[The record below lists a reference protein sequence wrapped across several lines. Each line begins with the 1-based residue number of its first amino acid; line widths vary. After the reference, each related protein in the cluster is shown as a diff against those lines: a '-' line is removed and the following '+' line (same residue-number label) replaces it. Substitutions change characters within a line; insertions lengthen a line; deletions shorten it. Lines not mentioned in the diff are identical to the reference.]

1 MTDPAFHPE
10 SPRRPRRLRRALVVM
25 VVLALAG
32 GVGYATL
39 QKPASD
45 ATSEKDKDKDGKP
58 KTDAAL
64 VFSSNDVVQAEAR
77 SLARSLAISGS
88 LQPLTQSLLKSKASG
103 EVRQV
108 TVREGETVARGQLLV
123 TIDTVDLNNRLE
135 AAQADL
141 EERRARLSIA
151 LRNRETNEA
160 LLKRNFISQSAFDQT
175 QSTWQGAEAAVRGG
189 EAQVRLA
196 RTAVED
202 AMVRSPLAGIVAKR
216 HVNVGERVGP
226 ESPLLN
232 IVDLTRLELEVTV
245 PASDIGEVSI
255 GQPVRFAVDG
265 YGSREFTGRVAR
277 INPVAEPGSRAIKLF
292 IDVPNADQALKG
304 GMFAQGALVLAQGPS
319 LPVVPGSAIIE
330 EAGQGYV
337 FVIKDG
343 KIDKRAVKRGM
354 SDAATGQVAL
364 ESGVATGETVV
375 RIRMNGLKAGSAA
388 AIKG

>member
-10 SPRRPRRLRRALVVM
+10 SSRRPRRLRRALVVM

-45 ATSEKDKDKDGKP
+45 AASEKDKYKDGKP
-58 KTDAAL
+58 KADAAL

-103 EVRQV
+103 EVRLV
-108 TVREGETVARGQLLV
+108 AVREGETVARGQLLV

-319 LPVVPGSAIIE
+319 LPVVPGSAIVE

>member
-10 SPRRPRRLRRALVVM
+10 SSRRPRRLRRALVVM

-45 ATSEKDKDKDGKP
+45 AASEKDKYKDGKP
-58 KTDAAL
+58 KADAAL

-108 TVREGETVARGQLLV
+108 AVREGETVARGQLLV

-319 LPVVPGSAIIE
+319 LPVVPGSAIVE

>member
-10 SPRRPRRLRRALVVM
+10 SSRRPRRLRRALVVM

-45 ATSEKDKDKDGKP
+45 AASEKDKDKDGKP
-58 KTDAAL
+58 KADAAL

-103 EVRQV
+103 EVRLV
-108 TVREGETVARGQLLV
+108 AVREGETVARGQLLV

-319 LPVVPGSAIIE
+319 LPVVPGSAIVE

>member
-10 SPRRPRRLRRALVVM
+10 SSRRPRRLRRALVVM

-45 ATSEKDKDKDGKP
+45 AASEKDKDKDGKP
-58 KTDAAL
+58 KADAAL

-108 TVREGETVARGQLLV
+108 AVREGETVARGQLLV

-319 LPVVPGSAIIE
+319 LPVVPGSAIVE